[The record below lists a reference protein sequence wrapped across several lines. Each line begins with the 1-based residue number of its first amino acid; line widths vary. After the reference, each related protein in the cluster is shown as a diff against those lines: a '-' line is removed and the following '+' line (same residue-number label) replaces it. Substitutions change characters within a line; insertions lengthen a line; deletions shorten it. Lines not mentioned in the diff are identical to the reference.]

1 MLNLELHFRMKLELP
16 KPSCYCK
23 KTAYDWEMCR
33 RCQYC
38 YDCEYNC
45 YGYNE
50 AELDY
55 FLLYY

>member
-1 MLNLELHFRMKLELP
+1 MNLELP

-23 KTAYDWEMCR
+23 ETAYDWEMCR